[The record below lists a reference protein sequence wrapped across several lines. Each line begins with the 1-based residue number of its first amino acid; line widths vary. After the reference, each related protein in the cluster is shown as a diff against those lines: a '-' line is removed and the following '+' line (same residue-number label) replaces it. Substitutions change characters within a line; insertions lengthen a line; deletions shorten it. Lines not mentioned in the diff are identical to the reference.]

1 MVALTRDEAAQAR
14 PPTTPT
20 ARSQGAVGGSGTISA
35 DKPLCHEDAM
45 SDERALTTLADQIN
59 ELTVEI
65 AMLRESIVTAAEWDN
80 ESRQARQQVLD
91 AALAAARIWLRVLI
105 GVNMLLVVLVIW
117 LLARA
122 GA

>member
-1 MVALTRDEAAQAR
+1 
-14 PPTTPT
+14 
-20 ARSQGAVGGSGTISA
+20 
-35 DKPLCHEDAM
+35 M
-45 SDERALTTLADQIN
+45 SDERTLTTLADQIN

-91 AALAAARIWLRVLI
+91 AALAAARLWLRVLI
-105 GVNMLLVVLVIW
+105 GVNMLVLVLAVW